1 MTVKASE
8 LPSVAALSFLGDA
21 VHSLYIRRTLVAGG
35 TSKSGRLNDAARR
48 FVSAEAQAV
57 QARALHPC
65 LTEEEEDVYRRAFNS
80 GHLNRPKHAKLA
92 DYRAATGLE
101 AVLGMHA
108 HLGNEA
114 RIEELMKIAI
124 AAVEGDDGQE
134 IDNDPED

>member
-21 VHSLYIRRTLVAGG
+21 VHSLYVRRMLVAGG
-35 TSKSGRLNDAARR
+35 TSKSGSLNEAARR
-48 FVSAEAQAV
+48 YVSAEAQAV
-57 QARALHPC
+57 QARAVAEL
-65 LTEEEEDVYRRAFNS
+65 LTEEERDVYRRAFNS
-80 GHLNRPKHAKLA
+80 GHLNRPKHASGA

-108 HLGNEA
+108 HLGNTA

-124 AAVEGDDGQE
+124 AAENGDGQE
-134 IDNDPED
+134 IDNDPKD

>member
-21 VHSLYIRRTLVAGG
+21 VHSLYVRRMLVAGG
-35 TSKSGRLNDAARR
+35 TSKSGSLNEAARR
-48 FVSAEAQAV
+48 YVSAEAQAV
-57 QARALHPC
+57 QARAVAEL
-65 LTEEEEDVYRRAFNS
+65 LTEEERDVYRRAFNS
-80 GHLNRPKHAKLA
+80 GHLNRPKHASGA

-108 HLGNEA
+108 HLGNTT

-124 AAVEGDDGQE
+124 AAESGDGQE

>member
-21 VHSLYIRRTLVAGG
+21 VHSLYIRKMLVAGG
-35 TSKSGRLNDAARR
+35 TSKSGSLNEAARR

-57 QARALHPC
+57 QARAVAVLF
-65 LTEEEEDVYRRAFNS
+65 TEEEGDVYRRAFNS
-80 GHLNRPKHAKLA
+80 GHLNRPKHASGA

-108 HLGNEA
+108 HLGNTA
-114 RIEELMKIAI
+114 RIEELRKIAI
-124 AAVEGDDGQE
+124 PAESGDGQE
-134 IDNDPED
+134 IDHDSED